1 MKRYLRP
8 GLLAAVGLTA
18 ILALSS
24 CSMLRQYLP
33 SNAESSSSSSTS
45 GSQQNVETHTL
56 QGTLNQIDTG
66 LKYLVLVTEE
76 GYFRFSFSHTGLHLS
91 GLEPGDTVTITYTGT
106 LDAESEDVSAQLVS
120 ISKDT

>member
-56 QGTLNQIDTG
+56 QGTLNQIDTD

-76 GYFRFSFSHTGLHLS
+76 GYFRFSFSDTDLDLS
-91 GLEPGDTVTITYTGT
+91 GLEPGDTVTITYTGA

>member
-56 QGTLNQIDTG
+56 LGTLNQIDTD

-76 GYFRFSFSHTGLHLS
+76 GYFRFSFSDTDLDLS

>member
-56 QGTLNQIDTG
+56 QGTLNQIDTD

-76 GYFRFSFSHTGLHLS
+76 GYFRFSFSDTDLELS

>member
-33 SNAESSSSSSTS
+33 SNAESSSSSSTP

-56 QGTLNQIDTG
+56 QGTLNQIDTD

-76 GYFRFSFSHTGLHLS
+76 GYFRFSFSDTDLDLS

>member
-56 QGTLNQIDTG
+56 QGTLNQIDTD
-66 LKYLVLVTEE
+66 LKYLVRHRSGSLWL
-76 GYFRFSFSHTGLHLS
+76 GARRHRYYHLYRHI
-91 GLEPGDTVTITYTGT
+91 GR
-106 LDAESEDVSAQLVS
+106 
-120 ISKDT
+120 

>member
-1 MKRYLRP
+1 MKRHLRP

-33 SNAESSSSSSTS
+33 SNAESSSSSTS

-56 QGTLNQIDTG
+56 QGTLNQIDTD

-76 GYFRFSFSHTGLHLS
+76 GYFRFSFSDTDLDLS

>member
-56 QGTLNQIDTG
+56 QGTLNQIDTD

-76 GYFRFSFSHTGLHLS
+76 GYFRFSFSDTDLDLS

-120 ISKDT
+120 IPKDT

>member
-56 QGTLNQIDTG
+56 QGTLNQIDTD

-76 GYFRFSFSHTGLHLS
+76 GYFRFSFSDTDLDLS
-91 GLEPGDTVTITYTGT
+91 GLEPGATVTITYTGT

>member
-56 QGTLNQIDTG
+56 QGTLNQIDTD

-76 GYFRFSFSHTGLHLS
+76 GYFRFSFSDTDLDLS
-91 GLEPGDTVTITYTGT
+91 GLEPGDTVTITYTST

>member
-56 QGTLNQIDTG
+56 QGTLNQIDTD

-76 GYFRFSFSHTGLHLS
+76 GYFRFSFSDTDLDLS

-106 LDAESEDVSAQLVS
+106 LDAETEDVSAQLVS

>member
-56 QGTLNQIDTG
+56 QGTLNQIDTD
-66 LKYLVLVTEE
+66 LKFLILVTEE
-76 GYFRFSFSHTGLHLS
+76 GYFRFSFSDTDLDLS

>member
-33 SNAESSSSSSTS
+33 SNAESSSSSTS

-56 QGTLNQIDTG
+56 QGTLNQIDTD

-76 GYFRFSFSHTGLHLS
+76 GYFRFSFSDTDLDLS
-91 GLEPGDTVTITYTGT
+91 GSEPGDTVTITYTGT

>member
-8 GLLAAVGLTA
+8 GLLAAVRLTA

-56 QGTLNQIDTG
+56 QGTLNQIDTD

-76 GYFRFSFSHTGLHLS
+76 GYFRFSFSDTDLDLS

>member
-56 QGTLNQIDTG
+56 QGTLNQIDTD

-76 GYFRFSFSHTGLHLS
+76 GYFRFSFSDTDLDLS

>member
-18 ILALSS
+18 IMALSS

-56 QGTLNQIDTG
+56 QGTLNQIDTD

-76 GYFRFSFSHTGLHLS
+76 GYFRFSFSDTDLDLS

>member
-56 QGTLNQIDTG
+56 QGTLNQIDTE

-76 GYFRFSFSHTGLHLS
+76 GYFRFSFSDTDLDLS